1 MRFSTQMLLLQLA
14 CVSLVV
20 AICTG
25 VFVGI
30 GVQQLRA
37 EAETSALS
45 IARTVA
51 ADSDVQ
57 AGVARA
63 SADTGTPTNASL
75 RDGELSTL
83 AAAAEANT
91 GALFIVITDDHGI
104 RLAHPDPEMLGAV
117 VSTEFAEALAGRE
130 SVSWE
135 SGTLGESARA
145 KVPVRDPDT
154 GVPVGEVS
162 VGFAPSSVFQE
173 LPLLLG
179 GVALAAAVALAL
191 GAVVS
196 FVIRRRLEHL
206 TLGLQPEELSALVQ
220 NQAAVLDGVGD
231 GVLAYGLDDVV
242 TVANTT
248 AARLLGIPDLVGRR
262 IHDLAL
268 PGPVIAALTGDA
280 PAPGWRGAD
289 AADPVVLAD
298 HVVYID
304 THPVSRATRQLGV
317 IAVIRDRTDV
327 VNLTDRLDTVAAMT
341 EALRVQRHE
350 FANRLHVTAGLLDAG
365 RLPDARDYLD
375 DVLDASSAVDGPLAG
390 EHLSEPFLL
399 SLVQAKAAQ
408 AGERGV
414 VLTVG
419 ADSLVCGVVSAP
431 ADVATVLAN
440 LVDNAVN
447 AAVHGRAPR
456 WVEVELLDDDDT
468 LVLTVS
474 DSGQGV
480 SDPTGAFS
488 DVQRAEVHPDAVH
501 GRGIGLPLVRDI
513 AARLGGEVWLADA
526 GGPGVNG
533 AVFCADCQGSC
544 GHRPVQHK
552 ENTDDRHRIRAH
564 RRRRLPGGRPAPRYR
579 RRPPRLHRPR
589 AGARSAC
596 RACGG
601 ARPASRPGHLRRL
614 PARRRRHR
622 VRGRDRRGRHHDQ
635 RGL

>member
-14 CVSLVV
+14 CVTVVV

-51 ADSDVQ
+51 ADSDVR
-57 AGVARA
+57 AGVAQA
-63 SADTGTPTNASL
+63 SSDAGTPTNASL
-75 RDGELSTL
+75 RGGPLSVL

-104 RLAHPDPEMLGAV
+104 RLAHPDPQLLGAV
-117 VSTEFAEALAGRE
+117 VSTEFAKALAGRE
-130 SVSWE
+130 TVSWE
-135 SGTLGESARA
+135 SGTLGASARA

-154 GVPVGEVS
+154 SVPVGEVS

-179 GVALAAAVALAL
+179 GVALAAGVALAL

-196 FVIRRRLEHL
+196 FIIRRRLERL

-231 GVLAYGLDDVV
+231 GVLAYGPDDVV

-248 AARLLGIPDLVGRR
+248 AARLLGISDLVGRR
-262 IHDLAL
+262 IHDLVL
-268 PGPVIAALTGDA
+268 PGPVIAALTGEPTEPSTGRRA
-280 PAPGWRGAD
+280 AD

-298 HVVYID
+298 HIVYID
-304 THPVSRATRQLGV
+304 THPVSRANRDLGV

-327 VNLTDRLDTVAAMT
+327 VTLTDRLETVASMT

-350 FANRLHVTAGLLDAG
+350 FANRLHVTAGLMDAG
-365 RLPDARDYLD
+365 RVPDARDYLD
-375 DVLDASSAVDGPLAG
+375 DVLDASRAPGGPFAG
-390 EHLSEPFLL
+390 EHLTEPFLL
-399 SLVQAKAAQ
+399 SLVQAKAEQ

-414 VLTVG
+414 ILTVG
-419 ADSLVCGVVSAP
+419 PDSLVRGIVSAP

-440 LVDNAVN
+440 LVDNAVS
-447 AAVHGRAPR
+447 AAVYGAEPQ
-456 WVEVELLDDDDT
+456 WVNVELLDDGDT
-468 LVLTVS
+468 LVMTVS
-474 DSGQGV
+474 DSGRGV
-480 SDPTGAFS
+480 ADEAQVFS
-488 DVQRAEVHPDAVH
+488 DVQRPDVDPDAVH

-526 GGPGVNG
+526 GRPGGSG
-533 AVFCADCQGSC
+533 AVFCA
-544 GHRPVQHK
+544 
-552 ENTDDRHRIRAH
+552 
-564 RRRRLPGGRPAPRYR
+564 RLPGVMRAPSRPAQGEER
-579 RRPPRLHRPR
+579 
-589 AGARSAC
+589 
-596 RACGG
+596 
-601 ARPASRPGHLRRL
+601 
-614 PARRRRHR
+614 
-622 VRGRDRRGRHHDQ
+622 
-635 RGL
+635 

>member
-1 MRFSTQMLLLQLA
+1 MLLLQLA
-14 CVSLVV
+14 CVTVVV

-51 ADSDVQ
+51 AGSDVR

-63 SADTGTPTNASL
+63 SADVGTPTNASL
-75 RDGELSTL
+75 RGGPLSAL

-104 RLAHPDPEMLGAV
+104 RLAHPEPQLLGAE
-117 VSTEFAEALAGRE
+117 VSTSFAEALAGRE
-130 SVSWE
+130 TVSWE

-145 KVPVRDPDT
+145 KVPVRDPNTDE
-154 GVPVGEVS
+154 PVGEVS
-162 VGFAPSSVFQE
+162 VGFAPSSVFKE

-179 GVALAAAVALAL
+179 GVALAATVALAL

-231 GVLAYGLDDVV
+231 GVLAYGPDDVV

-248 AARLLGIPDLVGRR
+248 AARLLGISDLVGRR

-268 PGPVIAALTGDA
+268 PGPVIAALAGETKSLSTG
-280 PAPGWRGAD
+280 GRGPD

-304 THPVSRATRQLGV
+304 THPVSRANRDLGL

-327 VNLTDRLDTVAAMT
+327 VTLTDRLEAVASMT
-341 EALRVQRHE
+341 DALRVQRHE
-350 FANRLHVTAGLLDAG
+350 FANRLHVAAGLMDAG
-365 RLPDARDYLD
+365 RVPDARDYLD
-375 DVLDASSAVDGPLAG
+375 DVLETSRTAGGPSAG
-390 EHLSEPFLL
+390 EHLTEPFLV
-399 SLVQAKAAQ
+399 SLVEAKAAQ

-414 VLTVG
+414 QLTVG
-419 ADSLVCGVVSAP
+419 QDSLVRGVVSVP
-431 ADVATVLAN
+431 EDVATVLAN
-440 LVDNAVN
+440 LVDNAVS
-447 AAVHGRAPR
+447 AAVYGQQPR
-456 WVEVELLDDDDT
+456 WVDVELLDDGDT
-468 LVLTVS
+468 LVMTVS

-480 SDPTGAFS
+480 SNGARVFS
-488 DVQRAEVHPDAVH
+488 DMERMNLDPDAVH

-513 AARLGGEVWLADA
+513 AARLGGDVWLADA
-526 GGPGVNG
+526 GGRDGNG
-533 AVFCADCQGSC
+533 AVFCA
-544 GHRPVQHK
+544 
-552 ENTDDRHRIRAH
+552 
-564 RRRRLPGGRPAPRYR
+564 RLPGVMRAP
-579 RRPPRLHRPR
+579 
-589 AGARSAC
+589 
-596 RACGG
+596 
-601 ARPASRPGHLRRL
+601 ARPAQGEES
-614 PARRRRHR
+614 
-622 VRGRDRRGRHHDQ
+622 
-635 RGL
+635 

>member
-14 CVSLVV
+14 CVTVVV

-51 ADSDVQ
+51 AGSDVR

-63 SADTGTPTNASL
+63 SADVGTPTNASL
-75 RDGELSTL
+75 RGGPLSAL

-104 RLAHPDPEMLGAV
+104 RLAHPEPQLLGAE
-117 VSTEFAEALAGRE
+117 VSTSFAEALAGRE
-130 SVSWE
+130 TVSWE

-145 KVPVRDPDT
+145 KVPVRDPNTDE
-154 GVPVGEVS
+154 PVGEVS
-162 VGFAPSSVFQE
+162 VGFAPSSVFKE

-179 GVALAAAVALAL
+179 GVALAATVALAL

-231 GVLAYGLDDVV
+231 GVLAYGPDDVV

-248 AARLLGIPDLVGRR
+248 AARLLGISDLVGRR

-268 PGPVIAALTGDA
+268 PGPVIAALAGETKSLSTG
-280 PAPGWRGAD
+280 GRGPD

-304 THPVSRATRQLGV
+304 THPVSRANRDLGL

-327 VNLTDRLDTVAAMT
+327 VTLTDRLEAVASMT
-341 EALRVQRHE
+341 DALRVQRHE
-350 FANRLHVTAGLLDAG
+350 FANRLHVAAGLMDAG
-365 RLPDARDYLD
+365 RVPDARDYLD
-375 DVLDASSAVDGPLAG
+375 DVLETSRTAGGPSAG
-390 EHLSEPFLL
+390 EHLTEPFLV
-399 SLVQAKAAQ
+399 SLVEAKAAQ

-414 VLTVG
+414 QLTVG
-419 ADSLVCGVVSAP
+419 QDSLVRGVVSVP
-431 ADVATVLAN
+431 EDVATVLAN
-440 LVDNAVN
+440 LVDNAVS
-447 AAVHGRAPR
+447 AAVYGQQPR
-456 WVEVELLDDDDT
+456 WVDVELLDDGDT
-468 LVLTVS
+468 LVMTVS

-480 SDPTGAFS
+480 SNGARVFS
-488 DVQRAEVHPDAVH
+488 DMERMNLDPDAVH

-513 AARLGGEVWLADA
+513 AARLGGDVWLADA
-526 GGPGVNG
+526 GGRDGNG
-533 AVFCADCQGSC
+533 AVFCA
-544 GHRPVQHK
+544 
-552 ENTDDRHRIRAH
+552 
-564 RRRRLPGGRPAPRYR
+564 RLPGVMRAP
-579 RRPPRLHRPR
+579 
-589 AGARSAC
+589 
-596 RACGG
+596 
-601 ARPASRPGHLRRL
+601 ARPAQGEES
-614 PARRRRHR
+614 
-622 VRGRDRRGRHHDQ
+622 
-635 RGL
+635 

>member
-14 CVSLVV
+14 CVTVVV

-25 VFVGI
+25 VFIGI

-51 ADSDVQ
+51 ADSDVR
-57 AGVARA
+57 AGVAA
-63 SADTGTPTNASL
+63 ISADAGTPTNASL
-75 RDGELSTL
+75 RGGPLSVL
-83 AAAAEANT
+83 ATAAEANT
-91 GALFIVITDDHGI
+91 DALFIVITDDHGI
-104 RLAHPDPEMLGAV
+104 RLAHPDPALLGAV
-117 VSTEFAEALAGRE
+117 VSTEFGQALAGRE
-130 SVSWE
+130 TVSWQ

-154 GVPVGEVS
+154 NVPVGEVS

-179 GVALAAAVALAL
+179 GVALAAGVAVAL
-191 GAVVS
+191 GAAVS
-196 FVIRRRLEHL
+196 LVIRRRLERL

-231 GVLAYGLDDVV
+231 GVLAYGPDDVI

-248 AARLLGIPDLVGRR
+248 AARLLGVPDLVGRR
-262 IHDLAL
+262 IHSLAL
-268 PGPVIAALTGDA
+268 PAPVIAALAGEQA
-280 PAPGWRGAD
+280 AGGRAD

-304 THPVSRATRQLGV
+304 THPVSRLNRDLGV

-327 VNLTDRLDTVAAMT
+327 VNLTDRLETVASMT
-341 EALRVQRHE
+341 EALRAQRHE
-350 FANRLHVTAGLLDAG
+350 FANRLHVTAGLMDAG

-375 DVLDASSAVDGPLAG
+375 EVLDASRTPSGLTV
-390 EHLSEPFLL
+390 EHLTEPFLL
-399 SLVQAKAAQ
+399 SLVEAMAAQ

-414 VLTVG
+414 QLTVSP
-419 ADSLVCGVVSAP
+419 DSLVRGIVAAP

-440 LVDNAVN
+440 LVDNAVT
-447 AAVHGRAPR
+447 AAVFGAPPR
-456 WVEVELLDDDDT
+456 WVEVELLDDGDT

-474 DSGQGV
+474 DSGLGV
-480 SDPTGAFS
+480 PAGTEVFRDGPRP
-488 DVQRAEVHPDAVH
+488 DVDPDAVH

-526 GGPGVNG
+526 GGPGGSG
-533 AVFCADCQGSC
+533 AVFCA
-544 GHRPVQHK
+544 
-552 ENTDDRHRIRAH
+552 
-564 RRRRLPGGRPAPRYR
+564 RLPGVMRAPAQPH
-579 RRPPRLHRPR
+579 PHPLQ
-589 AGARSAC
+589 GE
-596 RACGG
+596 
-601 ARPASRPGHLRRL
+601 
-614 PARRRRHR
+614 
-622 VRGRDRRGRHHDQ
+622 DR
-635 RGL
+635 